1 MSQYPPPPDGGL
13 MGGHASPTNPYAPP
27 QLIHSKGG
35 DNSGW
40 RGKHLPYNSS
50 FGKDEEKK

>member
-35 DNSGW
+35 DNSGC